1 MEIHKITKAYIDN
14 NNLIIEDEFRNQTI
28 ISYSGKIVGGPNIMI
43 GNQTVAVIMEFE
55 NSSEWHVFLYDYSG
69 RLIETRLIN
78 KIKKQNKEEFNNI
91 KINKQQSKENKKN
104 YNFKLISIIIVIL
117 TILFFIL

>member
-43 GNQTVAVIMEFE
+43 GNQTVAIIMEFE
-55 NSSEWHVFLYDYSG
+55 NDPEWHVFLYDYSG

-78 KIKKQNKEEFNNI
+78 KIKRQNKEKLNNI
-91 KINKQQSKENKKN
+91 KLNKQSNKNKQN
-104 YNFKLISIIIVIL
+104 YNYKLIGIAFTILIL
-117 TILFFIL
+117 TFLIL

>member
-69 RLIETRLIN
+69 RLIETGLIN

-91 KINKQQSKENKKN
+91 KINKQQSNENKKN